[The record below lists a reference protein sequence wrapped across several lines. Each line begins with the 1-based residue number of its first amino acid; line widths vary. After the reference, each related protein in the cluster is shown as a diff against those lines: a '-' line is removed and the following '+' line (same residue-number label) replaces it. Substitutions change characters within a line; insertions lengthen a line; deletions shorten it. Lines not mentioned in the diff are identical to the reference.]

1 MEIKLIGTSE
11 EDTMFVAGLFA
22 TAIGAGGVIYLEGDL
37 GAGKTTFVR
46 GFMRGLGFLDAVKSP
61 TFTLVEPYELGRGQ
75 VYHFDLYRLGHP
87 EELEYL
93 GVDDYFNENALCL
106 IEWPEKGSGYLPDCD
121 ILLSI
126 EPVSL
131 EPLALEQSSSAQ
143 LLSEQLSLEQ
153 LSSEQLSAEQQTKM
167 NNNDARQYTFEA
179 KTETG
184 RQALRNLNS
193 FLMDAEQQ
201 SLTYC

>member
-46 GFMRGLGFLDAVKSP
+46 GFMRGLGFLYAVKSP

-126 EPVSL
+126 EPVLL
-131 EPLALEQSSSAQ
+131 EPLALEQSSAQ
-143 LLSEQLSLEQ
+143 LSSEQLL
-153 LSSEQLSAEQQTKM
+153 SEQLSAEQQTKM

-193 FLMDAEQQ
+193 LLMDAEQQ

>member
-126 EPVSL
+126 EPVLL

-143 LLSEQLSLEQ
+143 LLSEQ

-193 FLMDAEQQ
+193 LLMDAEQQ

>member
-1 MEIKLIGTSE
+1 MEIKLIGASE
-11 EDTMFVAGLFA
+11 EDTMFVAGLFS
-22 TAIGAGGVIYLEGDL
+22 TAISAGGVIYLEGDL

-126 EPVSL
+126 EPVLL

-143 LLSEQLSLEQ
+143 LLSEQLS
-153 LSSEQLSAEQQTKM
+153 SEQLSAEQQTRM

-193 FLMDAEQQ
+193 LLMDAERQ

>member
-126 EPVSL
+126 EPVLL

-143 LLSEQLSLEQ
+143 LLSEQLSA
-153 LSSEQLSAEQQTKM
+153 EQLSAEQQTKM

-193 FLMDAEQQ
+193 LLMDAEQQ

>member
-1 MEIKLIGTSE
+1 MEISLIGSSE
-11 EDTMFVAGLFA
+11 EDTMFVAGMFA
-22 TAIGAGGVIYLEGDL
+22 KAIGRAGVIYLEGDL

-46 GFMRGLGFLDAVKSP
+46 GFMRGLGFFDAVKSP
-61 TFTLVEPYELGRGQ
+61 TFTLVEPYELSSGQ

-126 EPVSL
+126 GPASL
-131 EPLALEQSSSAQ
+131 KH
-143 LLSEQLSLEQ
+143 
-153 LSSEQLSAEQQTKM
+153 QT
-167 NNNDARQYTFEA
+167 NIQNNDARQYTFAA
-179 KTETG
+179 KTDTG
-184 RQALRNLNS
+184 LQALSNLNG
-193 FLMDAEQQ
+193 LLIEAERQ
-201 SLTYC
+201 SLTYCPSL

>member
-126 EPVSL
+126 EPVLL
-131 EPLALEQSSSAQ
+131 EPLALEQLSAQ
-143 LLSEQLSLEQ
+143 LLSEQLSAEQ
-153 LSSEQLSAEQQTKM
+153 LSSEQQTKM

-193 FLMDAEQQ
+193 LLMDAEQQ

>member
-22 TAIGAGGVIYLEGDL
+22 KAIGAGGVIYLEGDL

-93 GVDDYFNENALCL
+93 GVDDYFNENALRL

-126 EPVSL
+126 EPVLL

-143 LLSEQLSLEQ
+143 LLSEQ

-193 FLMDAEQQ
+193 LLMDAEQQ

>member
-126 EPVSL
+126 EPVLL

-143 LLSEQLSLEQ
+143 LLSEQLS
-153 LSSEQLSAEQQTKM
+153 SEQQTKM
-167 NNNDARQYTFEA
+167 NNNDARQYNFEA

>member
-1 MEIKLIGTSE
+1 MEIKLIGASE

-126 EPVSL
+126 EPVLL
-131 EPLALEQSSSAQ
+131 EPLALEQSSAQ
-143 LLSEQLSLEQ
+143 LSSEQ

-193 FLMDAEQQ
+193 LLMDAEQQ

>member
-126 EPVSL
+126 EPVLL
-131 EPLALEQSSSAQ
+131 ELLALEQLSAQ
-143 LLSEQLSLEQ
+143 LLSEQLS
-153 LSSEQLSAEQQTKM
+153 SEQQTKM

-193 FLMDAEQQ
+193 LLMDAEQQ

>member
-11 EDTMFVAGLFA
+11 EDTMFVAGLFS

-126 EPVSL
+126 EPVLL
-131 EPLALEQSSSAQ
+131 EPLALEQSSAQ
-143 LLSEQLSLEQ
+143 LLSKQ
-153 LSSEQLSAEQQTKM
+153 LSSEQQTKM

-193 FLMDAEQQ
+193 LLMDAERQ
-201 SLTYC
+201 SLTYCSPL

>member
-11 EDTMFVAGLFA
+11 ENTMFVAGLFA

-106 IEWPEKGSGYLPDCD
+106 IEWSEKGSGYLPDCD

-126 EPVSL
+126 EPVLL

-143 LLSEQLSLEQ
+143 LLSEQLS
-153 LSSEQLSAEQQTKM
+153 SEQQTKM

>member
-126 EPVSL
+126 EPVLL
-131 EPLALEQSSSAQ
+131 EPLALEQLSAQ
-143 LLSEQLSLEQ
+143 LLSEQLSSEQ
-153 LSSEQLSAEQQTKM
+153 LSSEQQTKM

-193 FLMDAEQQ
+193 LLMDAEQQ

>member
-126 EPVSL
+126 EPVLL
-131 EPLALEQSSSAQ
+131 EPLALEQSSAQ
-143 LLSEQLSLEQ
+143 LLSKQ

-193 FLMDAEQQ
+193 LLMDAEQQ

>member
-11 EDTMFVAGLFA
+11 ENTMFVAGLFA

-126 EPVSL
+126 EPVLL

-143 LLSEQLSLEQ
+143 LLSEQLS
-153 LSSEQLSAEQQTKM
+153 SEQQTKM
-167 NNNDARQYTFEA
+167 NNNDARQYAFEA

>member
-1 MEIKLIGTSE
+1 MEIKLIGASE
-11 EDTMFVAGLFA
+11 EDTMFVAGLFS
-22 TAIGAGGVIYLEGDL
+22 TAISAGGVIYLEGDL

-126 EPVSL
+126 EPVLL
-131 EPLALEQSSSAQ
+131 EPLALEQSSAQ
-143 LLSEQLSLEQ
+143 LLSKQ

-193 FLMDAEQQ
+193 LLMDAERQ

>member
-1 MEIKLIGTSE
+1 MEIKLIGASE

-126 EPVSL
+126 EPVLL
-131 EPLALEQSSSAQ
+131 EPLALEQSSAQ
-143 LLSEQLSLEQ
+143 LLSKQ
-153 LSSEQLSAEQQTKM
+153 LSSEQLSSEQQTKM

-193 FLMDAEQQ
+193 LLMDAEQQ

>member
-11 EDTMFVAGLFA
+11 ENTMFVAGLFA

-126 EPVSL
+126 ESVLL
-131 EPLALEQSSSAQ
+131 EPLALEQLSSAQ
-143 LLSEQLSLEQ
+143 LLSEQLS
-153 LSSEQLSAEQQTKM
+153 SEQQTKM

>member
-11 EDTMFVAGLFA
+11 ENTMFVAGLFA

-126 EPVSL
+126 EPVLL

-143 LLSEQLSLEQ
+143 LLSEQLSSEQ
-153 LSSEQLSAEQQTKM
+153 LSSEQQTKM

>member
-126 EPVSL
+126 EPVLL
-131 EPLALEQSSSAQ
+131 EPLALEQLSAQ
-143 LLSEQLSLEQ
+143 LLSEQLL
-153 LSSEQLSAEQQTKM
+153 SEQLSAEQQTKM

-193 FLMDAEQQ
+193 LLMDAEQQ

>member
-1 MEIKLIGTSE
+1 MEIKLIGASE
-11 EDTMFVAGLFA
+11 EDTMFVAGLFS
-22 TAIGAGGVIYLEGDL
+22 TAISAGGVIYLEGDL

-126 EPVSL
+126 EPVLL

-143 LLSEQLSLEQ
+143 LLSEQ

-193 FLMDAEQQ
+193 LLMDAERQ

>member
-126 EPVSL
+126 EPVLL
-131 EPLALEQSSSAQ
+131 EPLALEQSSAQ
-143 LLSEQLSLEQ
+143 LLSEQLSA
-153 LSSEQLSAEQQTKM
+153 EQLSAEQQTKM

-193 FLMDAEQQ
+193 LLMDAEQQ

>member
-1 MEIKLIGTSE
+1 MEIKLIGASE

-126 EPVSL
+126 EPVLL
-131 EPLALEQSSSAQ
+131 EPLALEQSSAQ
-143 LLSEQLSLEQ
+143 LLSKQLSAEQ
-153 LSSEQLSAEQQTKM
+153 LSSEQQTKM

-193 FLMDAEQQ
+193 LLMDAEQQ

>member
-126 EPVSL
+126 EPVLL
-131 EPLALEQSSSAQ
+131 EPLALEQSSAQ
-143 LLSEQLSLEQ
+143 LLSKQLSA
-153 LSSEQLSAEQQTKM
+153 EQLSAEQQTKM

-193 FLMDAEQQ
+193 LLMDAEQQ

>member
-11 EDTMFVAGLFA
+11 ENTMFVAGLFA

-126 EPVSL
+126 EPVLL

-143 LLSEQLSLEQ
+143 LLSEQLS
-153 LSSEQLSAEQQTKM
+153 SEQQTKM

>member
-126 EPVSL
+126 EPVLL
-131 EPLALEQSSSAQ
+131 EPLALEQSSAQ
-143 LLSEQLSLEQ
+143 LLSKQ
-153 LSSEQLSAEQQTKM
+153 LSSEQQTKM
-167 NNNDARQYTFEA
+167 NNNDARQYAFEA

>member
-126 EPVSL
+126 EPVLL
-131 EPLALEQSSSAQ
+131 ELLALEQSSAQ
-143 LLSEQLSLEQ
+143 LLSEQLS
-153 LSSEQLSAEQQTKM
+153 SEQQTKM

-193 FLMDAEQQ
+193 LLMDAEQQ

>member
-1 MEIKLIGTSE
+1 MEIKLIGASE

-126 EPVSL
+126 EPVLL

-143 LLSEQLSLEQ
+143 LLSEQ

-193 FLMDAEQQ
+193 LLMDAEQQ

>member
-11 EDTMFVAGLFA
+11 KDTMFVAGLFA

-126 EPVSL
+126 EPVLL
-131 EPLALEQSSSAQ
+131 EPLALEQSSAQ
-143 LLSEQLSLEQ
+143 LLSEQ

-193 FLMDAEQQ
+193 LLMDAEQQ

>member
-1 MEIKLIGTSE
+1 MEIKLIGASE

-126 EPVSL
+126 EPVLL
-131 EPLALEQSSSAQ
+131 EPLALEQSSAQ
-143 LLSEQLSLEQ
+143 LL
-153 LSSEQLSAEQQTKM
+153 SEQLSAEQQTKM

-193 FLMDAEQQ
+193 LLMDAEQQ

>member
-1 MEIKLIGTSE
+1 
-11 EDTMFVAGLFA
+11 
-22 TAIGAGGVIYLEGDL
+22 
-37 GAGKTTFVR
+37 
-46 GFMRGLGFLDAVKSP
+46 
-61 TFTLVEPYELGRGQ
+61 
-75 VYHFDLYRLGHP
+75 
-87 EELEYL
+87 
-93 GVDDYFNENALCL
+93 LCL

-126 EPVSL
+126 EPVLL
-131 EPLALEQSSSAQ
+131 EPLALEQSSAQ
-143 LLSEQLSLEQ
+143 LLSEQ

-193 FLMDAEQQ
+193 LLMDAEQQ

>member
-1 MEIKLIGTSE
+1 MEIKLIGASE

-22 TAIGAGGVIYLEGDL
+22 TAIGAGG
-37 GAGKTTFVR
+37 
-46 GFMRGLGFLDAVKSP
+46 
-61 TFTLVEPYELGRGQ
+61 FTLVEPYELGRGQ

-126 EPVSL
+126 EPVLL
-131 EPLALEQSSSAQ
+131 EPLALEQSSAQ
-143 LLSEQLSLEQ
+143 LLSKQ

-193 FLMDAEQQ
+193 LLMDAEQQ

>member
-126 EPVSL
+126 EPVLL

-143 LLSEQLSLEQ
+143 LLSEQLS
-153 LSSEQLSAEQQTKM
+153 SEQQTKM

>member
-126 EPVSL
+126 EPVLL
-131 EPLALEQSSSAQ
+131 EPLALEQLSAQ
-143 LLSEQLSLEQ
+143 LLSEQ

-193 FLMDAEQQ
+193 LLMDAEQQ

>member
-11 EDTMFVAGLFA
+11 EDTMFVAGLFS

-126 EPVSL
+126 EPVLL

-143 LLSEQLSLEQ
+143 LLSEQLS
-153 LSSEQLSAEQQTKM
+153 SEQQTKM

>member
-11 EDTMFVAGLFA
+11 EDTMFVAGLFS
-22 TAIGAGGVIYLEGDL
+22 TAISAGGVIYLEGDL

-126 EPVSL
+126 EPVLL

-143 LLSEQLSLEQ
+143 LLSEQLSL
-153 LSSEQLSAEQQTKM
+153 EQQTKM

-193 FLMDAEQQ
+193 LLMDAEQQ

>member
-1 MEIKLIGTSE
+1 MEIKLIGASE

-126 EPVSL
+126 EPVLL
-131 EPLALEQSSSAQ
+131 EPLALEQSSAQ
-143 LLSEQLSLEQ
+143 LSSEQLL
-153 LSSEQLSAEQQTKM
+153 SEQLSAEQQTKM

-193 FLMDAEQQ
+193 LLMDAEQQ

>member
-1 MEIKLIGTSE
+1 MEIKLNGTTE
-11 EDTMFVAGLFA
+11 EDTMFVAGMFA
-22 TAIGAGGVIYLEGDL
+22 MAIGAGGVIYLEGDL

-75 VYHFDLYRLGHP
+75 VYHFDLYRLDHP

-106 IEWPEKGSGYLPDCD
+106 IEWSEKGSGYLPDCD

-126 EPVSL
+126 ESVLL
-131 EPLALEQSSSAQ
+131 EPLALEQSSSEQ
-143 LLSEQLSLEQ
+143 SLSEL
-153 LSSEQLSAEQQTKM
+153 QTKL

-184 RQALRNLNS
+184 RQALCNLNS
-193 FLMDAEQQ
+193 FLMDAERH